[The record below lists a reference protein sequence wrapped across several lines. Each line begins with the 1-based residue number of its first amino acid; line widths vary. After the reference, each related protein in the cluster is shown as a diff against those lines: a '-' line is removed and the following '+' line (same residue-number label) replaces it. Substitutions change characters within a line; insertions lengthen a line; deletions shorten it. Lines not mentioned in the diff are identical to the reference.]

1 MNRRHYLW
9 AAAGLLLS
17 LWPAAGQDEG
27 DFGFG
32 FGDEAAEAAA
42 QPGVKLSGDV
52 STKILGYGSDFRSAE
67 AFKDARLGDIF
78 AGKLKFA
85 ASAFNTEMAINLK
98 LAPVFDDFSSALG
111 LDEAYLRV
119 YLGNFDLEGGLR
131 KLTWGK
137 ADSFG
142 PLDTIN
148 PLDYRDFT
156 AMTDLMGRKIARPM
170 IHASYRLGAF
180 STIEGVFVPT
190 FEGHRF
196 AGNGRWTP
204 SQVRELPASISRGLV
219 RLAPAAFRQAVQT
232 EIASGLNSSVIN
244 DAYPSQ
250 NDLAS
255 LQYAQAGARF
265 TTTVRSS
272 DFGLQYYFGRLGR
285 PSVTVEG
292 ASALRGLTP
301 QNASRVLQSLKPRII
316 YNPYH
321 QFGADYARVIAGFN
335 LRAEFAAHITGD
347 RSGKDGSVYNPFLA
361 WSLGFDRDLF
371 GGVNLNLQ
379 ATETIRL
386 MNSGVRDNPA
396 LDTEAGT
403 DMTSTRVTMVLS
415 KKLLRDELELKTT
428 GIWGIEDRDFLIIPA
443 IVWTKWDMTAE
454 LSGGIFGGDEQG
466 ELGQYRNN
474 NFFKTMLT
482 YSF

>member
-1 MNRRHYLW
+1 MNRRKYLW
-9 AAAGLLLS
+9 ALAGLFLS

-27 DFGFG
+27 GFGFG
-32 FGDEAAEAAA
+32 FEDEAAGSGAGA
-42 QPGVKLSGDV
+42 GVKLSGEV
-52 STKILGYGSDFRSAE
+52 STRLLGYGNDFDSIEDFKE
-67 AFKDARLGDIF
+67 AGLGDIF
-78 AGKLKFA
+78 AGKLKFS
-85 ASAFNTEMAINLK
+85 ASAFNTEALINLK
-98 LAPVFDDFSSALG
+98 LAPVFDDFSSAVS

-119 YLGNFDLEGGLR
+119 FLGNFDLEGGMR

-142 PLDTIN
+142 PLDTVN
-148 PLDYRDFT
+148 PLDYRDLT

-170 IHASYRLGAF
+170 IRASYRLGSF
-180 STIEGVFVPT
+180 SAIEGVFVPT

-204 SQVRELPASISRGLV
+204 SQVRNLPGAISRGLV
-219 RLAPAAFRQAVQT
+219 RLAPAPFRQTVQAAL
-232 EIASGLNSSVIN
+232 ASNTLDISG
-244 DAYPSQ
+244 AYPST
-250 NDLAS
+250 NELS
-255 LQYAQAGARF
+255 TLQYAQAGLRF
-265 TTTVRSS
+265 TTTAGSS

-285 PSVTVEG
+285 PSVTVKG
-292 ASALRGLTP
+292 AAALPGLTP
-301 QNASRVLQSLKPRII
+301 LNASQVLQSLKPRIA

-321 QFGADYARVIAGFN
+321 QIGVDYARVILGLN
-335 LRAEFAAHITGD
+335 LRAEFAANITD
-347 RSGKDGSVYNPFLA
+347 DHSGKDGSVYNPFLA

-371 GGVNLNLQ
+371 WGVNLNLQ

-386 MNSGVRDNPA
+386 LHSRVENNPA

-403 DMTSTRVTMVLS
+403 DRTASRITMVLS

-428 GIWGIEDRDFLIIPA
+428 GIWGVEDRDFLLIPA
-443 IVWTKWDMTAE
+443 IVWTKWDLIAE
-454 LSGGIFGGDEQG
+454 LSGGVFGGDEQG

>member
-1 MNRRHYLW
+1 MKRRKYLW

-17 LWPAAGQDEG
+17 LWPAAGQDEDG
-27 DFGFG
+27 FGFG
-32 FGDEAAEAAA
+32 FGDEAAETAAK
-42 QPGVKLSGDV
+42 PGVKLSGEV

-67 AFKDARLGDIF
+67 AFKDARLEDIF
-78 AGKLKFA
+78 GGKLRFA
-85 ASAFNTEMAINLK
+85 ASAFNTEAVISLK
-98 LAPVFDDFSSALG
+98 LAPVFDDFSSAVS

-148 PLDYRDFT
+148 PLDYRDLT

-190 FEGHRF
+190 FEAHRF

-204 SQVRELPASISRGLV
+204 SQVRELPASIGRGLI
-219 RLAPAAFRQAVQT
+219 RLTPAAFRQAVQA
-232 EIASGLNSSVIN
+232 EIASRLNSSAIN

-250 NDLAS
+250 NDLAA
-255 LQYAQAGARF
+255 LKYAQAGLRF
-265 TTTVRSS
+265 TTSVRSS

-285 PSVTVEG
+285 PAVTVEG
-292 ASALRGLTP
+292 ASALQGLTL
-301 QNASRVLQSLKPRII
+301 QNASRLSLKPRIV

-321 QFGADYARVIAGFN
+321 QIGADYARVIAGFN

-347 RSGKDGSVYNPFLA
+347 YSGKDGSVYNPFLA
-361 WSLGFDRDLF
+361 WSLGFDRNLF
-371 GGVNLNLQ
+371 WGVNLNLQ

-386 MNSGVRDNPA
+386 MNSGVKDNPA

-403 DMTSTRVTMVLS
+403 DMTSTRLTMVLS

-428 GIWGIEDRDFLIIPA
+428 GIWGVEDRDFLIIPA
-443 IVWTKWDMTAE
+443 IVWTKWDLTAE